1 MEYIST
7 EDKYSIWKS
16 MAEANL
22 EWGDVDDRF
31 TDLQPGLA
39 NIMCPFHVNKRSP
52 SARPYWDEDRDI
64 LVIHCF
70 RERRTFTVFD
80 YINLIL
86 CNHRHAY
93 KDPGDF
99 LQSYFGPERYKELFE
114 LARDNLSQINE
125 AKIEVKREYIK
136 NLYNQYDN
144 VIDFINTLYLEK

>member
-1 MEYIST
+1 M
-7 EDKYSIWKS
+7 
-16 MAEANL
+16 
-22 EWGDVDDRF
+22 
-31 TDLQPGLA
+31 
-39 NIMCPFHVNKRSP
+39 
-52 SARPYWDEDRDI
+52 
-64 LVIHCF
+64 
-70 RERRTFTVFD
+70 
-80 YINLIL
+80 IL
-86 CNHRHAY
+86 CNQRHAY